1 MTYRE
6 EIDPQTRRRQA
17 VRRMRAIRR
26 LVPMMYTLSSVLI
39 ILGASDFLYGFVS
52 SGLSLLLGFVLMIGA
67 YLADSY
73 VDVARDELENLEEE
87 S

>member
-6 EIDPQTRRRQA
+6 ETAAKRRESI
-17 VRRMRAIRR
+17 RRMRAIRR
-26 LVPMMYTLSSVLI
+26 LVPMMYTLSGVLI

-67 YLADSY
+67 YLADGY
-73 VDVARDELENLEEE
+73 VDVARGELENKEDP

>member
-6 EIDPQTRRRQA
+6 EITERRREA
-17 VRRMRAIRR
+17 IRRMRAIRR
-26 LVPMMYTLSSVLI
+26 LVPMMYTLSGVLI
-39 ILGASDFLYGFVS
+39 ILGASDFLSGFVS

-67 YLADSY
+67 YLADGY
-73 VDVARDELENLEEE
+73 VDVARGELEQMEEE